1 MTVNL
6 QTKIKVE
13 LCFIFVTSKINL
25 ESMGLK
31 GTCICVQ
38 RCEQGVITFN
48 CSSYMPHYLWDF
60 LSVASV
66 TIVRVRL
73 ILFIAGI
80 EIRKTV
86 QDGIKSYWILMD
98 TYIHNRLKMEL
109 ETKLF
114 TILQKKTHIIFF
126 FFQKMII
133 FLIYSFLLMSCFLK
147 SQNR

>member
-1 MTVNL
+1 
-6 QTKIKVE
+6 
-13 LCFIFVTSKINL
+13 
-25 ESMGLK
+25 
-31 GTCICVQ
+31 
-38 RCEQGVITFN
+38 
-48 CSSYMPHYLWDF
+48 MPHYLWDF

-114 TILQKKTHIIFF
+114 TILQIKNPHYLFLENDHISYILFSSDVLF
-126 FFQKMII
+126 P
-133 FLIYSFLLMSCFLK
+133 
-147 SQNR
+147 